1 MGMKTSATGSKILV
15 TVLYLIMVGSNALS
29 VLLPINNVSM
39 QEVSDYYFN
48 LFAPAGIT
56 FSIWSVI
63 YTLLLLFVIY
73 QWIPPKP
80 KSIMADPKVA
90 GQVRSIFILTSIC
103 NSIWIVI
110 WQYFHVGLSVLIMIV
125 LLLSLIYISV
135 VLAKAQKTKADYWL
149 VRLPFSVYFG
159 WTTIAAIANIISFF
173 VDKKWSFINDHQVGW
188 TLLILIVGLVII
200 VFTTLFNLD
209 IAYALTTIWAYAGIL
224 IKHQAKDGFDG
235 KYPSIMTTV
244 VVCLVVIAIT
254 AVIAAFRLRA
264 RTSRSGSFLER

>member
-1 MGMKTSATGSKILV
+1 MRTSATGSKILV
-15 TVLYLIMVGSNALS
+15 TLLYIVMVGSNALS
-29 VLLPINNVSM
+29 VLLPINNVTM

-80 KSIMADPKVA
+80 RSIMADPKIA
-90 GQVRSIFILTSIC
+90 NQVRFIFILTSIC

-110 WQYFHVGLSVLIMIV
+110 WQNFYVGFSVIVMIV

-135 VLAKAQKTKADYWL
+135 VLAKAQKTKADYWF

-188 TLLILIVGLVII
+188 TILILIVGLAII

-209 IAYALTTIWAYAGIL
+209 VAYALTTIWAYAGIL
-224 IKHQAKDGFDG
+224 IKHQAADGFNG

-244 VVCLVVIAIT
+244 VICLIVIAISC
-254 AVIAAFRLRA
+254 VIAALRLRGQS
-264 RTSRSGSFLER
+264 TRSGSFLDK